1 MSCRAVLEA
10 DRSAT
15 DGILPSAAGE
25 AEYLLERPRLMLAM
39 LDLMEKFERK
49 SSGID
54 REEVSHYAP

>member
-1 MSCRAVLEA
+1 MSSQTVLEA
-10 DRSAT
+10 DFSAT
-15 DGILPSAAGE
+15 DGILPSVADK

-49 SSGID
+49 DSGID